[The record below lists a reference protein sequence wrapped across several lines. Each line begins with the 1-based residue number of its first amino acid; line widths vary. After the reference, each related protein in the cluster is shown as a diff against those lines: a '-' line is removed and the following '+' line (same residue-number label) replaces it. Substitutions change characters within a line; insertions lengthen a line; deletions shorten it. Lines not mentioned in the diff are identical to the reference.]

1 MRSTSPFFTKRCT
14 TFVLS
19 RWTTARNP
27 RNYRAWDGDSR
38 GHWEGDTLV
47 VETTNFSDKTNYRG
61 SGSNLHLVER
71 FKRVDTDAIGYE
83 LTVDDPTT
91 WVRSWTAA
99 FPMRPSEGP
108 IYEYACH
115 EANMSLMNMLEVA
128 RDEEKT
134 SQSRK

>member
-1 MRSTSPFFTKRCT
+1 M
-14 TFVLS
+14 
-19 RWTTARNP
+19 
-27 RNYRAWDGDSR
+27 
-38 GHWEGDTLV
+38 
-47 VETTNFSDKTNYRG
+47 ETTNFSDKTNYRG
-61 SGSNLHLVER
+61 SGANLHLVER

-83 LTVDDPTT
+83 LTVDDSTT

-128 RDEEKT
+128 RDEEKAL
-134 SQSRK
+134 SQSKK